1 MLDIMS
7 DETPPALSRA
17 DNKTDIC
24 RNCGFDEAM
33 RQMNGVPV
41 TNPSEWPI
49 KRMFDELNEAI
60 RTNRK
65 E

>member
-7 DETPPALSRA
+7 DEIPPALSRA
-17 DNKTDIC
+17 DNKTNIC

-33 RQMNGVPV
+33 RQMRGVPI
-41 TNPSEWPI
+41 TMPPEWPI
-49 KRMFDELNEAI
+49 KRMFDDLIEAI
-60 RTNRK
+60 QTNSQ